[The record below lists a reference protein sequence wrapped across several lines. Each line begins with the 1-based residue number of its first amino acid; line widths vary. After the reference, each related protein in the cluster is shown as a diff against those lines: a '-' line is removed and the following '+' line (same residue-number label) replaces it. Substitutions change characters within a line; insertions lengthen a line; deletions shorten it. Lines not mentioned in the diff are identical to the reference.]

1 MINDVINFIKKNW
14 SLYLVLLIDIYIEY
28 LNGHFINELSAKT
41 VYYKKIFDAYIFNFI
56 YLLLPFYNIGLKIGQ
71 NEDSNKFTLTNLLKV
86 QNISAIIFS
95 LMCYYSKS
103 YYFNKMNIQNINFGF
118 LSIFFVIFCN
128 SLLSCLNGF
137 LVGKGDNII
146 LLKFNLINLF
156 FSFLTNKIVLIFNIR
171 NELLFLI
178 KNLSSLINIIYILS
192 VYRKEIDL
200 SYYFSSK
207 IENISIGIQ
216 LLVRNIITLFGL
228 NVNDYILFQLSSN
241 EVKKY
246 QLISS
251 NTSNFLNIYGP
262 LSTIIQKKTYN
273 NFQLNKILSIYCILS
288 ILLLNG
294 INFYYWKFNFITL
307 NLYNIFHFL
316 VFVNESKNIT
326 NNNILR
332 SSKVLLTIFI
342 FKFLVNKF
350 FNITSVDTYYTY
362 INFVLFFK
370 FLLNYVM

>member
-1 MINDVINFIKKNW
+1 MINNIMNFVKKNW

-28 LNGHFINELSAKT
+28 LYGNFIMELSADT

-71 NEDSNKFTLTNLLKV
+71 DKDSNKINFTNLLKV
-86 QNISAIIFS
+86 HNLSAIIFS
-95 LMCYYSKS
+95 LLCYYFRS
-103 YYFNKMNIQNINFGF
+103 YYFNKMNVQNIDFGF
-118 LSIFFVIFCN
+118 FPIFFVIFCN

-137 LVGKGDNII
+137 LVGKGDNVI
-146 LLKFNLINLF
+146 LVKFNLINLF
-156 FSFLTNKIVLIFNIR
+156 FSFLTNKIVIMFNIK
-171 NELLFLI
+171 NELLFFI

-192 VYRKEIDL
+192 VYRNEIDL
-200 SYYFSSK
+200 HYYFSNK
-207 IENISIGIQ
+207 IKNISIGIQ
-216 LLVRNIITLFGL
+216 LLLRNIITLFGL

-251 NTSNFLNIYGP
+251 NTGNFLNIYGP
-262 LSTIIQKKTYN
+262 LSTIIQKKIYN
-273 NFQLNKILSIYCILS
+273 ESQINKILSIYCFAS
-288 ILLLNG
+288 VLLLNI
-294 INFYYWKFNFITL
+294 INFFYWKFNLITL
-307 NLYNIFHFL
+307 NVYNILYFL
-316 VFVNESKNIT
+316 VFVNESKNIS
-326 NNNILR
+326 NNNIIR
-332 SSKVLLTIFI
+332 SCKVLLTIFI

-362 INFVLFFK
+362 INFVLFVK